1 MSEIERKI
9 ILPVRGMTCASCVA
23 HVEKAL
29 KGVDG
34 ISDVNVN
41 LATEKASVEY
51 DPSKASPEEVV
62 KAIEEIGYGVLT
74 DDVTI
79 NVDGMTC
86 ASCVMTVEQVLKT
99 VPGVIAASVN
109 LATEKA
115 FVKYDPTSTSPAEMV
130 RAINE
135 VGYEA
140 DIGYS

>member
-1 MSEIERKI
+1 MCVQAIETR
-9 ILPVRGMTCASCVA
+9 LGQMEG
-23 HVEKAL
+23 VEKA
-29 KGVDG
+29 
-34 ISDVNVN
+34 SVN

-115 FVKYDPTSTSPAEMV
+115 FVDGWFRSGDHAGDFLCHLRP
-130 RAINE
+130 RAGQSQSFDGAYGGRNCTNA
-135 VGYEA
+135 GN
-140 DIGYS
+140 